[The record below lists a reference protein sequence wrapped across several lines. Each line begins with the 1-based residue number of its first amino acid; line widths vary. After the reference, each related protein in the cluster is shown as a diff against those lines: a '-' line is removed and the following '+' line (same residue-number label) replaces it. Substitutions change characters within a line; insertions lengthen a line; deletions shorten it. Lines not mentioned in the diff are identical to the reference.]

1 MRAITIPLK
10 AHKITEEYLAPPAIQ
25 PSETRAAYRYRKI
38 ALPTME
44 GIQFER
50 IAKIISL
57 EAKGNYTL
65 IHFSDQRKIMVCK
78 TLRSV
83 ELTLN
88 CPNRFVRIHRSFTI
102 NLDKLEA
109 YTKGKAAYVT
119 MENKMSINVSASK
132 RLDLLDALKNYF
144 G

>member
-10 AHKITEEYLAPPAIQ
+10 AHQNTEEYLSPPSAQ
-25 PSETRAAYRYRKI
+25 PVAKRAAYPYRKI

-44 GIQFER
+44 GMQFER
-50 IAKIISL
+50 ITEIVSL

-65 IHFSDQRKIMVCK
+65 IHFQDQRKVMVCK
-78 TLRSV
+78 TLRAV
-83 ELTLN
+83 ELNLD
-88 CPNRFVRIHRSFTI
+88 CAARFVRIHRSFTI
-102 NLDKLEA
+102 NLDRLEA

-132 RLDLLDALKNYF
+132 RLDFLEALKNYF